1 MGVIAGKMTKTNK
14 VGFIGG
20 KDSAPINKFEV
31 GFIAGV
37 KSVNP
42 EAAKGLIGTKDKPG
56 SMVKYADSFGDTN
69 KGYELGK
76 SLYGA
81 GCDVV
86 YHAAGGVGIGL
97 FKSAKELNKP
107 DKKIWAIGVD
117 RDQAVELKEY
127 ADIILSSMIKRVDVA
142 TFNATKEVVD
152 GTFKGGKHIELGL
165 KEDGVDIA
173 PTSNKNTT
181 KDVLDLVEK
190 YKKAIKEDKIKVPA
204 TREELVKFTPTEIK

>member
-1 MGVIAGKMTKTNK
+1 
-14 VGFIGG
+14 
-20 KDSAPINKFEV
+20 INKFES

-42 EAAKGLIGTKDKPG
+42 EAAKGLIGTKDKAG
-56 SMVKYADSFGDTN
+56 AMVKYADSFTDTN

-81 GCDVV
+81 GCDIV

-97 FKSAKELNKP
+97 FKSAKELNKA
-107 DKKIWAIGVD
+107 DKRIWAIGVD
-117 RDQAVELKEY
+117 RDQAAEMTEY
-127 ADIILSSMIKRVDVA
+127 ADIILSSMVKRVDTA

-165 KEDGVDIA
+165 KEDGVGIA
-173 PTSNKNTT
+173 PSSNKNTSKET
-181 KDVLDLVEK
+181 LELVEK
-190 YKKAIKEDKIKVPA
+190 YSKAVKEGKIKVPA